1 MHTII
6 HRHNQSRFPSPESRQ
21 DFRSPHYDCM
31 DLPSGLKLTVYV
43 PGVDAS
49 GVDIITSGP
58 DLFVT
63 ARKAHHVRTNW
74 QALHLEGVQRDY
86 QLKLR
91 LGLGFDFEA
100 LQASV
105 ARGVLT
111 IVLPKSRLASAGLPA
126 RQRQVA

>member
-6 HRHNQSRFPSPESRQ
+6 HRLNHSRFPSTEPRQ
-21 DFRSPHYDCM
+21 AFRSPLYDCM
-31 DLPSGLKLTVYV
+31 DLSAALKLVVYV

-49 GVDIITSGP
+49 GVEITTQGP
-58 DLFVT
+58 DLFLT
-63 ARKAHHVRTNW
+63 ARKTHHVRANW
-74 QALHLEGVQRDY
+74 QALHLESVQRDY

-100 LQASV
+100 LQATV

-111 IVLPKSRLASAGLPA
+111 IVLPKKPLLAASAPVPH
-126 RQRQVA
+126 RQVA